1 MEWQGQ
7 APTFEARGVN
17 GLHFR
22 VAGDR
27 ALAVSLGEEVSEDIS
42 RRVQSLYRAIQRE
55 AIPGVLEA
63 IPTYCQICLYYDPL
77 VTDPR
82 QLQERLEALA
92 SGPGPA
98 TQETALVEVPICFD
112 GECALDLG
120 ALAEL
125 HGIPREEI
133 IDIFLS
139 REYLVFML
147 GFLPGQ
153 PYLGVLDERLRTPR
167 LPTPRSMV
175 AARAVGIA
183 GLQVTILSYDT
194 PSGWYYLGQT
204 PLDLFDVNKE
214 PPVPL
219 RGGDRVRFVRIDYGT
234 YQDMRR
240 EARVT

>member
-1 MEWQGQ
+1 LQG
-7 APTFEARGVN
+7 VS
-17 GLHFR
+17 FR

-27 ALAVSLGEEVSEDIS
+27 ALAVSLGEEVSEDTS

-55 AIPGVLEA
+55 GIPGLLEA

-77 VTDPR
+77 ITGPR
-82 QLQERLEALA
+82 QLQARLEALA
-92 SGPGPA
+92 SGLGPA
-98 TQETALVEVPICFD
+98 TEEAGLVEVPICFD

-120 ALAEL
+120 ALAKL

-133 IDIFLS
+133 IDIFLA

-153 PYLGVLDERLRTPR
+153 PYLGVLDERLETPR

-183 GLQVTILSYDT
+183 GRQVTILSYDT
-194 PSGWYYLGQT
+194 PSGWHYLGRT
-204 PLDLFDVNKE
+204 PLDLFDVGKE

-219 RGGDRVRFVRIDYGT
+219 KGGDRVRFVRIDYSA
-234 YQDMRR
+234 YHAMRR
-240 EARVT
+240 EVRVT